1 MFARTTKAL
10 FLSHTQKNSLDH
22 FLRGD
27 IKLHRGKTHECMDS
41 NNTGITLMNW
51 SQNIMLNDIQGYS
64 LVCFYDGNI
73 SCVGL

>member
-10 FLSHTQKNSLDH
+10 FLSNTQKNSLDH

-51 SQNIMLNDIQGYS
+51 SHIYNIK
-64 LVCFYDGNI
+64 
-73 SCVGL
+73 